1 MFATFLPLT
10 VSNDIYNISQ
20 DLLLQLFFFFYIFY
34 TL

>member
-20 DLLLQLFFFFYIFY
+20 DLLLQLVFLNIFY
-34 TL
+34 ML

>member
-20 DLLLQLFFFFYIFY
+20 DLLLQLFFFYIFY
-34 TL
+34 ML